1 VQCTMFV
8 FNSGFNIFN
17 FILHIEV
24 VLNLIT
30 YEGGFPN
37 TKGMY

>member
-1 VQCTMFV
+1 MFV
-8 FNSGFNIFN
+8 FDSSFNIFN
-17 FILHIEV
+17 FILHIGV

-37 TKGMY
+37 TKRMY